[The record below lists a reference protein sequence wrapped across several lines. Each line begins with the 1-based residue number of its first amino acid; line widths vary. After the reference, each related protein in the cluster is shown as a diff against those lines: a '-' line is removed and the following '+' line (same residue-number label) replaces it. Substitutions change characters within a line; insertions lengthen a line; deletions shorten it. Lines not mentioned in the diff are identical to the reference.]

1 MREVRMRIL
10 IVDDESE
17 LIKLYRDI
25 LTKFGYSVDFAL
37 NGEEAVKSYEKAYNK
52 GERFDCVI
60 MDYRMPTKDG
70 LEAMREI
77 LKLDKIGK
85 IIFASADDSI
95 EKEALKLGAKAFLK
109 KPFGI
114 DTLIGAL
121 RA

>member
-1 MREVRMRIL
+1 MRIL
-10 IVDDESE
+10 IVDDELE
-17 LIKLYRDI
+17 LIKLYRGI
-25 LTKFGYSVDFAL
+25 LTKFGHSVDSAL
-37 NGEEAVKSYEKAYNK
+37 NGKEAVKSYEKAYNT

-60 MDYRMPTKDG
+60 MDYRMPIKDG

-85 IIFASADDSI
+85 IIFASADNSI
-95 EKEALKLGAKAFLK
+95 EKEALKFGAKAFLK

-114 DTLIGAL
+114 DVLVGAL